1 MNKRLLPFFCL
12 FSLLVFSMQG
22 CGTIPRRP
30 SAAARRALDL
40 NSKAEAAFRQ
50 GDYEVALGLYNGALK
65 TSSGIEYPD
74 GIAINLL
81 NMAAVYRR
89 LGDRENA
96 QKCLDKILILDG
108 RGVPFSAPNLSDAA
122 FMKAILFTD
131 GGEYPTAIDWTD
143 RALGFCDSGS
153 CRHEGKVY
161 NLKAR
166 IELLGND
173 VSAALR
179 NAALGLEL
187 NRKSG
192 DRQEKANS
200 LRLLADARALDG
212 EYQTAEGL
220 YKAALI
226 IDKDLGQGLKIEADL
241 QGIGAALLKQGKYTD
256 AENYYRRALA
266 VGRALDDTKGVQA
279 AKAMKRICEIRV
291 RK

>member
-1 MNKRLLPFFCL
+1 
-12 FSLLVFSMQG
+12 
-22 CGTIPRRP
+22 
-30 SAAARRALDL
+30 
-40 NSKAEAAFRQ
+40 
-50 GDYEVALGLYNGALK
+50 VALGLYNGALK
-65 TSSGIEYPD
+65 TSSGIEYSD

-96 QKCLDKILILDG
+96 QKCLDRIFILNG
-108 RGVPFSAPNLSDAA
+108 RGVPFAASDLSDAA

-131 GGEYPTAIDWTD
+131 GGEYRTAIEWTD
-143 RALGFCDSGS
+143 RALNFCAGGP
-153 CRHEGKVY
+153 CRHEGKIY

-166 IELLGND
+166 IELLGDD

-187 NRKSG
+187 NKKSG

-200 LRLLADARALDG
+200 LRLLAGARALAG
-212 EYQTAEGL
+212 QYQTAEGL
-220 YKAALI
+220 YKAALT

-256 AENYYRRALA
+256 AENYYRRAMA
-266 VGRALDDTKGVQA
+266 VGRALDDTKDVQA
-279 AKAMKRICEIRV
+279 SKALIGICETGG